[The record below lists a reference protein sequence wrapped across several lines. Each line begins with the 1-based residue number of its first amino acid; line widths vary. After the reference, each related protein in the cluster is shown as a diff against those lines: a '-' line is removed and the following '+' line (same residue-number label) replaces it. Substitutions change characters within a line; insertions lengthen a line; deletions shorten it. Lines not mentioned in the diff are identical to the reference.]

1 MEKLSEKSTSKFQFL
16 DDRTFNS
23 ISKWHY
29 YAIREMVALPS
40 FIEDADEIVKN
51 LRFKIT
57 ANEVKK
63 TINDLLELK
72 LINRLDDG
80 KLVVTTQNINTKTD
94 VADEGLKRFHSSMID
109 HAKESIRSVDVLER
123 DITGMTLNVK
133 LEDLARAKD
142 FIKKFR
148 RDFLKHF
155 EAVQGDETYQLN
167 VQLFP
172 LTQTKKTK
180 NKKLENL

>member
-1 MEKLSEKSTSKFQFL
+1 
-16 DDRTFNS
+16 
-23 ISKWHY
+23 
-29 YAIREMVALPS
+29 
-40 FIEDADEIVKN
+40 
-51 LRFKIT
+51 
-57 ANEVKK
+57 
-63 TINDLLELK
+63 
-72 LINRLDDG
+72 
-80 KLVVTTQNINTKTD
+80 
-94 VADEGLKRFHSSMID
+94 MID